1 VPSCRSACLAAAFAA
16 LTVAAALAPAA
27 RAADPPGYYAHA
39 TIAIQATTKK
49 GQLAFN
55 GDANFEQRGTTV
67 RLDLVSLALATPGG
81 PALPGIIPPGGYTI
95 VYNPLAQSYTIWSQ
109 ARRMYYSGNAK
120 PAPTPAPGGTSAP
133 AGAAPSPLPT
143 RASTLEKLKDL
154 KAFSLSIDLAP
165 KETVDGHETTP
176 FDFKLL
182 EQGKSGEPFN
192 LAGRVN
198 FADDLAGVPILLV
211 ANATRGAD
219 GNVGNVRFALTQVR
233 RSAPPPADFSPPDG
247 YKQAASIFD
256 VLVLPPGLGPSP
268 GPAGGS

>member
-1 VPSCRSACLAAAFAA
+1 VPVLRRSFLAPAFAA
-16 LTVAAALAPAA
+16 LTVVAAALAPAA

-39 TIAIQATTKK
+39 TITIQATTKK
-49 GQLAFN
+49 GQLGFN

-67 RLDLVSLALATPGG
+67 RLDLVSLSLASPGG

-120 PAPTPAPGGTSAP
+120 PAATPAPAASSAP
-133 AGAAPSPLPT
+133 AAPSPLPT
-143 RASTLEKLKDL
+143 RASTLEQLKDL

-176 FDFKLL
+176 FDFKVL
-182 EQGKSGEPFN
+182 EQGKAGEPFN
-192 LAGRVN
+192 LTGRVN
-198 FADDLAGVPILLV
+198 FADDLAGVPILVV

-219 GNVGNVRFALTQVR
+219 GNVGNLRFALTQVR
-233 RSAPPPADFSPPDG
+233 RSAPPPADFSPPNG
-247 YKQAASIFD
+247 YKQAANIFD

-268 GPAGGS
+268 SPAGGS